1 MLCSLFFAIGID
13 QYHSQKS
20 DRSEIVACDCAT
32 YESLHIINKY
42 KKYIYFTREKKEEI
56 CIPFVF
62 RVHTMSMYESVL
74 LLLLLVLS
82 LPVLCLHELIDN
94 RSILSH
100 FFLSLSLYPVY
111 GIVTA
116 SYLFAKHIIFISLIF
131 YYKCT
136 IGDSVQCSS
145 FLDSVVVRVCTF
157 CMYIR
162 RREND
167 SIWHGHHN
175 GMGFDIF
182 KIHNSR
188 DDFAWECLATATFAL
203 SHSRPVFIVGT
214 LSHVQFIY
222 SIFFSLHSLFS
233 RSLVDPFFVG
243 LNAGLK
249 CEWTHSEAEKSSPDQ
264 RMFMFS
270 NFVYHFKFCGINIW
284 SYKVQEWYFPLLLLL
299 FEWWRSL
306 VVSQWPQQLGTW
318 PHILFCWYFHTTC
331 VFII

>member
-1 MLCSLFFAIGID
+1 
-13 QYHSQKS
+13 
-20 DRSEIVACDCAT
+20 
-32 YESLHIINKY
+32 
-42 KKYIYFTREKKEEI
+42 
-56 CIPFVF
+56 
-62 RVHTMSMYESVL
+62 MSMYGSVL

>member
-62 RVHTMSMYESVL
+62 RVHTMSMYGGVL

-222 SIFFSLHSLFS
+222 SIFFFSPFSLLSVVGWS
-233 RSLVDPFFVG
+233 FF
-243 LNAGLK
+243 
-249 CEWTHSEAEKSSPDQ
+249 C
-264 RMFMFS
+264 R
-270 NFVYHFKFCGINIW
+270 
-284 SYKVQEWYFPLLLLL
+284 
-299 FEWWRSL
+299 FE
-306 VVSQWPQQLGTW
+306 
-318 PHILFCWYFHTTC
+318 CWA
-331 VFII
+331 